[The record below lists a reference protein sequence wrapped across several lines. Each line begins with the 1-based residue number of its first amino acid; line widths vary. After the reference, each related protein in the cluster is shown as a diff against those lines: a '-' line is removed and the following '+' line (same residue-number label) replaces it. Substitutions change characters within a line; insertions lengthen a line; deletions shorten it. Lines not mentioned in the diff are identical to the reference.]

1 MDIMENA
8 IIALIH
14 VINVSI
20 YNFAINVLT
29 DIIITKEIV
38 LRVALL
44 ILILQI
50 ILVVLKFN
58 IAKSIIIKIAFH
70 VAQIMY

>member
-1 MDIMENA
+1 MENA
-8 IIALIH
+8 IIVLIH

-20 YNFAINVLT
+20 YNSAINVLT

-58 IAKSIIIKIAFH
+58 IAKSIIIKIAYH
-70 VAQIMY
+70 VA

>member
-1 MDIMENA
+1 MENA

-20 YNFAINVLT
+20 YHSVINVLT
-29 DIIITKEIV
+29 DIIIIKEIV
-38 LRVALL
+38 LQVARL

-50 ILVVLKFN
+50 ILLVLKFN

-70 VAQIMY
+70 VVQIMY

>member
-8 IIALIH
+8 IIVLIH

-20 YNFAINVLT
+20 YNSAINVLT

-58 IAKSIIIKIAFH
+58 IAKSIIIKIAYH
-70 VAQIMY
+70 VA